1 MSLRDHQIRET
12 LDEDLKAYKEVYV
25 RELKQARLFN
35 ESYTPPNRFERGV
48 AFQIEKYFIELQRDI
63 DEVLNSQQPD
73 QQPYT
78 NSANVIH
85 TYSEL
90 IAYLDNYTSRNT
102 LNQRDVATIEEK
114 FDALLP
120 SLSQLVNVSQEKE
133 FSDNGVLEE
142 MFDLIENRVYL
153 PLKEAMTKLP
163 IRRRMLVNRQGFT
176 MAEDRLRAKQE
187 EAFRRNQA
195 IARGADFRRAMR
207 EGSAPPEYFQGDFP
221 YVPPD
226 QEDDE
231 EAVPVGFQPPAQ
243 TPMKRKGG
251 PKSHL
256 FYRKFRDE
264 IQIQAVLKNKMNV
277 LGDLTQFNKLLK
289 IGPLRNLLSEV
300 SGFKK
305 GSPEY
310 KGLIAKIEGQP
321 KPPKAQVQ
329 AEALAEQQQEGQGLP
344 SAMRP
349 KENIRLSVSDKQGGS
364 SIKSR
369 FAVRSDEKGLSGGFG
384 ETEGHMGGL
393 PQGMEWAL
401 ELRPVDRRPAP
412 KHYGSV
418 GTPEQDLTIE
428 KRMYFL
434 NQLDSHKVRDEDDD
448 KEINSIAN
456 LRRMMEKRMKNRK

>member
-1 MSLRDHQIRET
+1 MSLRDRQIRET

-63 DEVLNSQQPD
+63 DEVLNSQQGD

-78 NSANVIH
+78 NSANVIQ

-114 FDALLP
+114 FDALIP
-120 SLSQLVNVSQEKE
+120 SLSQLVNVSQEKD
-133 FSDNGVLEE
+133 FPDNGVLEE

-153 PLKEAMTKLP
+153 PLKDAMTKLP
-163 IRRRMLVNRQGFT
+163 TRRRMLVNRQGFT

-195 IARGADFRRAMR
+195 IARGADFRQSMR
-207 EGSAPPEYFQGDFP
+207 EGSPPEYFQGDFP
-221 YVPPD
+221 YVPPE

-231 EAVPVGFQPPAQ
+231 PGVPVGFQPASQ
-243 TPMKRKGG
+243 TPTRRTGG
-251 PKSHL
+251 PKTHL

-264 IQIQAVLKNKMNV
+264 IQSQAILNNKMNV
-277 LGDLTQFNKLLK
+277 LGDLKEFNKILK

-321 KPPKAQVQ
+321 QTRVQ
-329 AEALAEQQQEGQGLP
+329 AQALAEEQQQGLGLP

-364 SIKSR
+364 SHEKSR
-369 FAVRSDEKGLSGGFG
+369 FAVRSNGRGLSGGFG

-418 GTPEQDLTIE
+418 GTPEQDLTVE

-434 NQLDSHKVRDEDDD
+434 NQLDSHRVRDEDDD

-456 LRRMMEKRMKNRK
+456 LRKMMEKRMKKRK